1 MAHMSQDHKKEIAA
15 VIKPILKAYGIKATL
30 SVRHHSTLC
39 LNIKSGKIDFGEGGV
54 NVYWIEDHYKDRP
67 LAKEFLLKVKAA
79 LYGPRYFDKS
89 DIQSDYFH
97 CSHYVEINIGK
108 WDKAYILE
116 K

>member
-1 MAHMSQDHKKEIAA
+1 MAYMSQEHKKEIAA
-15 VIKPILKAYGIKATL
+15 IVMPICKAYGIKATL

-54 NVYWIEDHYKDRP
+54 NPYWIADHYKDRP
-67 LAKEFLLKVKAA
+67 LAKEFLLKVKEAMH
-79 LYGPRYFDKS
+79 GPRYFDES
-89 DIQSDYFH
+89 DIMTDYFN

-108 WDKAYILE
+108 YNKPYELE